1 MALADWKRA
10 EAAEVIPISAS
21 DVEASRQAFDRATLI
36 WFAGGFTTRLM
47 DAIRNTFL
55 PEYLRER
62 WANGVV
68 VGGDSAGGMIVP
80 RVMLMSG
87 PADLTSIAAGRT
99 ETTAGI
105 GLLPNLLFDALWT
118 VFTPARGSPLKVR
131 LRLTDQVANQMIVAA
146 LAEDY
151 RVGARLPGM
160 QPARRSL
167 GGGGEPG
174 GAGRPAPRR
183 DALHVSRLAEAAKAA
198 GPHDRGP
205 LPSR

>member
-1 MALADWKRA
+1 MKLATLCLVAFAWIGCASDVFAQSRQPTIVLNGGNGMSPEITRPLLEMAGGIRAVVVVVIHAPEPGEMALADWKRA

-80 RVMLMSG
+80 RVMLISG

-105 GLLPNLLFDALWT
+105 GLLPNLLFDAH
-118 VFTPARGSPLKVR
+118 FGPC
-131 LRLTDQVANQMIVAA
+131 
-146 LAEDY
+146 
-151 RVGARLPGM
+151 
-160 QPARRSL
+160 ARR
-167 GGGGEPG
+167 
-174 GAGRPAPRR
+174 RVDHHRR
-183 DALHVSRLAEAAKAA
+183 SDCA
-198 GPHDRGP
+198 
-205 LPSR
+205 